1 MAMRGFELGTET
13 DRMFADAEQKRAE
26 REVGKT
32 EFQQVVDA
40 SGVKPMTAEEF
51 AYTGA
56 SMAPVTGDIIAYKEA
71 PEDFERAYELLRKG
85 YKERDLVNL
94 GLGTAFAGLV
104 ALGLIPGVGFVSRLG
119 KNAAKDKV
127 KDLLK
132 EGNLTD
138 AADIMVKSSK
148 TFGDKALA
156 NKQSEAQLKKLAKA
170 RIELKG
176 LSYREKKKAIK
187 RLNRPDNITVY
198 HGSKGMQDKVGP
210 LTGDAQQIKSKSD
223 FLDDEDDYTSIVDNR
238 RTRKDDIVK
247 DGFRPYSG
255 DGVFRENPL
264 GNPLNQKRQGSTI
277 KIDNPAGTDALT
289 GETYVEKKIRQNNE
303 YLVNNPNA
311 GPVGLYSGV
320 TGYAKDIKFNP
331 NELKGI
337 KGEMGEDAFRMSGD
351 SKLKMPD
358 GTFRGAFNK
367 LRALEKSIAEQG
379 YKPTNIK
386 ITVTEDGVPYITEG
400 NHRLAE
406 ALKSGRPEIVADVN
420 YLRGGEN
427 ADGILNPNMLGIGE
441 GTPTNFPTR
450 EPFTEARGLMSS
462 STSGFHGEIEGVKL
476 LSTSRDPNVS
486 MSPSFTNPD
495 DLSNVPADI
504 PVLENLVSASIP
516 YESMKNMRPE
526 TYTELVT
533 GMARDKDMQQLLL
546 KKYFSDKTDKYG
558 ATMLPKSGH
567 VEAELAVAF
576 PEHFNPR
583 PILDRD
589 PTAQNY
595 NMGETLLENP
605 KTGDYDSA
613 AMLTKIRDVGKMD
626 TPEKVQAASLAY
638 KKADTHFERMAN
650 IEDQLKVV
658 DTFGDKKNL
667 NIAYDNVKDAL
678 TSIADLAKFT
688 SEYGARGSYDKFLQ
702 RMGSFSYEVNR
713 LATYF
718 PEGSEKRANLKF
730 LSVLMDSPGLYGEA
744 NKMNEIRKGFTAKKT
759 VDKMVEGIRKNKLPG
774 TLVGTDER
782 PLINRL
788 LRQDSLV
795 TTKKGSTNKMI
806 AKTEAET
813 RNPYKKETVEQ
824 LKDFSSRL
832 TSREAKA
839 MLLELTG
846 RFNRGGLVK
855 QKGLMARN

>member
-1 MAMRGFELGTET
+1 MAIRGLELGIET
-13 DRMFADAEQKRAE
+13 DRMFAEAEQKRAE

-32 EFQQVVDA
+32 EFQEVVDA
-40 SGVKPMTAEEF
+40 SGMKPMTAEEF
-51 AYTGA
+51 AYAGA

-71 PEDFERAYELLRKG
+71 PEDFERAYELMRKG
-85 YKERDLVNL
+85 YKEKDLVNL
-94 GLGTAFAGLV
+94 GLGAAFTGLV
-104 ALGLIPGVGFVSRLG
+104 ALGLIPGIGFVSRIG

-132 EGNLTD
+132 DGNLTE

-156 NKQSEAQLKKLAKA
+156 NKQSEAQLRKLAQA
-170 RIELKG
+170 RMELKG

-198 HGSKGMQDKVGP
+198 HGSKGMQDKIGP
-210 LTGDAQQIKSKSD
+210 LTGNVQRVKNQRTGEID
-223 FLDDEDDYTSIVDNR
+223 FIEAEDDYTSIVDNR
-238 RTRKDDIVK
+238 PTRKDDILQG
-247 DGFRPYSG
+247 GFRPYSG
-255 DGVFRENPL
+255 DGVFREKTL
-264 GNPLNQKRQGSTI
+264 GNPLNKKRQGSTL
-277 KIDNPAGTDALT
+277 KIDNPAGKDALT
-289 GETYVEKKIRQNNE
+289 GETYVEKKIRQNRE
-303 YLVNNPNA
+303 YMERNPNA
-311 GPVGLYSGV
+311 GPVGLYSGI
-320 TGYAKDIKFNP
+320 TGYAKDIKFDP

-351 SKLKMPD
+351 A
-358 GTFRGAFNK
+358 GENTFNK
-367 LRALEKSIAEQG
+367 LTALEKSIKEEG

-386 ITVTEDGVPYITEG
+386 ITVTEDGTPYITEG

-406 ALKSGRPEIVADVN
+406 AIKSGRPEIVADVN

-427 ADGILNPNMLGIGE
+427 AEGILNPNQIGIGKDN
-441 GTPTNFPTR
+441 PTNFPSR
-450 EPFTEARGLMSS
+450 EPFTYARGLMSNE
-462 STSGFHGEIEGVKL
+462 TSGFHGEIEGVKL

-495 DLSNVPADI
+495 DLPNVPADI
-504 PVLENLVSASIP
+504 PVLENLVSAEIP

-526 TYTELVT
+526 TYSELVR
-533 GMARDKDMQQLLL
+533 GLSRDKDAQQYLL

-576 PEHFNPR
+576 PEYFNPR

-589 PTAQNY
+589 PSAQNY
-595 NMGETLLENP
+595 NVGETLLENP
-605 KTGDYDSA
+605 KTGEYDSA
-613 AMLTKIRDVGKMD
+613 AMLTEIRDVGKMS
-626 TPEKVQAASLAY
+626 TPDKVQAASLAY

-650 IEDQLKVV
+650 IEDQIKAAETLK
-658 DTFGDKKNL
+658 DKKPLNL
-667 NIAYDNVKDAL
+667 AYDNVKDTL
-678 TSIADLAKFT
+678 NSMADLAKFT

-702 RMGSFSYEVNR
+702 RMSSFAYDVNR
-713 LATYF
+713 LATAF

-730 LSVLMDSPGLYGEA
+730 LSVLMDSSGFGGQAE
-744 NKMNEIRKGFTAKKT
+744 KMNQIRKGFTAKKT
-759 VDKMVEGIRKNKLPG
+759 VDKMIEGIRKNKLPG
-774 TLVGTDER
+774 SLVGTDER

-788 LRQDSLV
+788 LRKDSLV

-806 AKTEAET
+806 ARTEAEKN
-813 RNPYKKETVEQ
+813 NPYKKETVEQ
-824 LKDFSSRL
+824 LKDFTSRL
-832 TSREAKA
+832 TAREAKE
-839 MLLELTG
+839 MLLELTS

-855 QKGLMARN
+855 QKGLMARS

>member
-1 MAMRGFELGTET
+1 MAIRGFELGTET

-32 EFQQVVDA
+32 EFQEVVDA
-40 SGVKPMTAEEF
+40 SGMKPMTAEEF
-51 AYTGA
+51 AYAGA

-71 PEDFERAYELLRKG
+71 PEDFERAYELMRKG
-85 YKERDLVNL
+85 YKEKDLVNL
-94 GLGTAFAGLV
+94 GLGAAFTGLV
-104 ALGLIPGVGFVSRLG
+104 ALGLIPGIGFVSRIG
-119 KNAAKDKV
+119 KNAAKDKI
-127 KDLLK
+127 KDLLE
-132 EGNLTD
+132 EGNLAE

-148 TFGDKALA
+148 TFEDKALV

-170 RIELKG
+170 RIDLKN

-210 LTGDAQQIKSKSD
+210 LTGDVQKIKSKSD
-223 FLDDEDDYTSIVDNR
+223 FIDDEDDYTSIIDNR
-238 RTRKDDIVK
+238 PTRKDDIITQ
-247 DGFRPYSG
+247 GFRPYSG

-264 GNPLNQKRQGSTI
+264 GNPLNQKRQGSNL
-277 KIDNPAGTDALT
+277 KIDNPAGKDALT

-303 YLVNNPNA
+303 YLATNPNA
-311 GPVGLYSGV
+311 GPVGLYSGI
-320 TGYAKDIKFNP
+320 TGYAKDIKFDP

-351 SKLKMPD
+351 A
-358 GTFRGAFNK
+358 GENTFNK
-367 LRALEKSIAEQG
+367 LIALEKSINQEG

-386 ITVTEDGVPYITEG
+386 ITVTEDGTPYITEG

-420 YLRGGEN
+420 YLRGAEN
-427 ADGILNPNMLGIGE
+427 ADGMLNPNQIGIGKN
-441 GTPTNFPTR
+441 TPTNFSSR

-495 DLSNVPADI
+495 DLANVPADI
-504 PVLENLVSASIP
+504 PVLENIISAEIP

-533 GMARDKDMQQLLL
+533 GMARDKDMQQLLI
-546 KKYFSDKTDKYG
+546 KKYFSNKTDKYG
-558 ATMLPKSGH
+558 AAMLPKSGH

-576 PEHFNPR
+576 PEYFNPR

-589 PTAQNY
+589 PSAQNY
-595 NMGETLLENP
+595 NVGETLLENP

-613 AMLTKIRDVGKMD
+613 AMLTEIRDVGKMS

-650 IEDQLKVV
+650 IEDQIKAAEM
-658 DTFGDKKNL
+658 FKDKKPLNL
-667 NIAYDNVKDAL
+667 AYANVKDTL
-678 TSIADLAKFT
+678 NSMADLAKFT

-702 RMGSFSYEVNR
+702 RMSSFAYDVNK
-713 LATYF
+713 LATAF

-730 LSVLMDSPGLYGEA
+730 LSVLMDSPGFHGEA

-806 AKTEAET
+806 AKTKAET

-855 QKGLMARN
+855 QKGLMAR